1 MEAADEATAD
11 GLPDGTLPIAT
22 SMVCRAVC
30 WVGVYEC
37 GRQLRHGMGQ
47 GVLGFVGDAVSVGK
61 AGGGVDVEF
70 GVCVQPVA
78 DPTHL
83 HAADLGDAG
92 FGGQCSFGGFD
103 KFGVYPVHEAAK
115 DVPKL

>member
-1 MEAADEATAD
+1 M
-11 GLPDGTLPIAT
+11 
-22 SMVCRAVC
+22 
-30 WVGVYEC
+30 YEG
-37 GRQLRHGMGQ
+37 GRQFGHCMGE
-47 GVLGFVGDAVSVGK
+47 GVFGLMRDAVGVGK

-70 GVCVQPVA
+70 GVGVQPVA